1 MTRDHGFTL
10 VELLMV
16 VMIIGILAG
25 IGASGL
31 LRARSS
37 ANESSAIG
45 ALRTIAVAQIA
56 YSSSCGY
63 GNFAPGLAELGV
75 APPGGGD
82 GFLPPDLSNAAIVQ
96 KSGYLLQLSPSSDAV
111 VGIAGCNGSPTQTGY
126 YARGEPATYGLTGNR
141 SFATTSPS
149 GVIWQTYAAAAP
161 GEPFAAPAQPV
172 Q

>member
-10 VELLMV
+10 VELLIV

-25 IGASGL
+25 IAASGL
-31 LRARSS
+31 LRARSA

-45 ALRTIAVAQIA
+45 ALRTITVAQIA
-56 YSSSCGY
+56 YSSACAN
-63 GNFAPGLAELGV
+63 GNFARDLSQLGV
-75 APPGGGD
+75 VGGREA
-82 GFLPPDLSNAAIVQ
+82 FLPPDLSGAAIVQ
-96 KSGYLLQLSPSSDAV
+96 KSGFLLQLAPSTGAV
-111 VGIAGCNGSPTQTGY
+111 AAAADCNGTPTQTGY
-126 YARGEPATYGLTGNR
+126 YARAEPITYGLTGNR

-161 GEPFAAPAQPV
+161 GEPFVPPARPV